1 MTGVD
6 GQADG
11 QVVAFIF
18 ARGGS
23 KGVPGKN
30 LRLVDGKS
38 LLAHAIEA
46 SRSAASIERIIVST
60 DDEDIAAAA
69 RECGAE
75 VPFLRPSEL
84 AGDDAPEWLAWRH
97 ALGEVGDVGLFVS
110 VPTTAP
116 LRDPADI
123 DACVARFRQGGLD
136 VVFAVTEAAHNPYF
150 NMVTLDDDGLARL
163 VISPDTEVQRRQSA
177 PPVFDITTVCYAVS
191 PSFIESADGLF
202 DGRVGVV
209 QVPPVRAI
217 DIDTELDLK
226 IAEALVSAA
235 TPIDNRD

>member
-1 MTGVD
+1 MTDVD
-6 GQADG
+6 GR
-11 QVVAFIF
+11 VVAFIF

-30 LRLVDGKS
+30 LRRLSGKS

-46 SRSAASIERIIVST
+46 ARAAAAVERIVVST

-69 RECGAE
+69 RQCGAE

-84 AGDDAPEWLAWRH
+84 ATDDAPEWLAWRH
-97 ALGEVGDVGLFVS
+97 ALGEIGDVGLFVS

-116 LRDPADI
+116 LRAAVDI
-123 DACVARFRQGGLD
+123 DACVARFREGD
-136 VVFAVTEAAHNPYF
+136 CDAVFAVTPAAHNPYF
-150 NMVTLDDDGLARL
+150 NMVTIDDDGLARL
-163 VISPDTEVQRRQSA
+163 AISPDTEVRRRQSA
-177 PPVFDITTVCYAVS
+177 PPVFDITTVCYVVS

-202 DGRVGVV
+202 DGRIGVV
-209 QVPPVRAI
+209 EVPPERAV

-226 IAEALVSAA
+226 IAEAL
-235 TPIDNRD
+235 IDNKDRD